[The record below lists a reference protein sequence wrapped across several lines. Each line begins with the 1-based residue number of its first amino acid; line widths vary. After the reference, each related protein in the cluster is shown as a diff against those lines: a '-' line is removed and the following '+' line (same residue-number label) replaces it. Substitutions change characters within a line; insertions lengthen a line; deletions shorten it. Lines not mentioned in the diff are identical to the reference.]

1 MQETNMDFEILLCNL
16 LIMISSTGPVCSHYT
31 SAKPAKSVQS
41 VNKFAQELLRNFEV
55 CIDLIVKFL
64 MNLNVMAVEP
74 LRQKFPKKYFFDF

>member
-16 LIMISSTGPVCSHYT
+16 LIMISSTGPVWSHYT

-55 CIDLIVKFL
+55 RIVLIVKIL
-64 MNLNVMAVEP
+64 MNFDVMAVEQGYTF
-74 LRQKFPKKYFFDF
+74 RQKCPKS

>member
-16 LIMISSTGPVCSHYT
+16 LIMISSTGPVWSHYT

-55 CIDLIVKFL
+55 CIVLIVKIL
-64 MNLNVMAVEP
+64 MNFDVMAVEQGYT
-74 LRQKFPKKYFFDF
+74 LSQKSPKS

>member
-16 LIMISSTGPVCSHYT
+16 LIMISSTGPVWSHYT

-55 CIDLIVKFL
+55 CINILIVKFL
-64 MNLNVMAVEP
+64 MNFDVMDVEQGYT
-74 LRQKFPKKYFFDF
+74 LRQKFPKS